1 MRSAI
6 ASGTRPGRRQWLID
20 ERFARVSDKQ
30 TESLDWRCLVFWRVR
45 MYRLSHP
52 PVHVATSPTAGALEE
67 QPACRLG
74 ARYSWRKPFLR
85 RPPST
90 LVRTGEACAKK

>member
-1 MRSAI
+1 
-6 ASGTRPGRRQWLID
+6 
-20 ERFARVSDKQ
+20 
-30 TESLDWRCLVFWRVR
+30 

-52 PVHVATSPTAGALEE
+52 PVHVATSPTAEALEE

-74 ARYSWRKPFLR
+74 AGYSWRKPFLR

-90 LVRTGEACAKK
+90 LVRTGEACAKNETHPYQSKDQDCLMRRYVKRW